1 MTYTQRTTCTASSES
16 VSYSRSY
23 FMPLEPLLAMSGNVL
38 SIDDQEKLEYAMEK
52 HKEGLKL
59 LSL

>member
-1 MTYTQRTTCTASSES
+1 
-16 VSYSRSY
+16 
-23 FMPLEPLLAMSGNVL
+23 MPLEPLLAMSGNVL